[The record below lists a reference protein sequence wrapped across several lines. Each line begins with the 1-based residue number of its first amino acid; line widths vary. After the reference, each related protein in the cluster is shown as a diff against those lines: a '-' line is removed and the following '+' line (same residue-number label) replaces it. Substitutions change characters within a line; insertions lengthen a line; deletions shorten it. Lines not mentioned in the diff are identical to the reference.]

1 MSFKVFDNTV
11 SYPENLTD
19 AFHRLKVSE
28 PYTQFEST
36 NFYGGLNP
44 QSYYS
49 QLGGAGTIE
58 QIETES
64 SINLKVTTASGD
76 YARVRSKEYFV
87 YHPGKSQLI
96 LMTGSFG
103 ARQAN
108 TVKRIGYFDDSDG
121 IFFVQDGANGI
132 GVCIRSN
139 TTGTPVDTIIYQA
152 DWNLDPMDGTG
163 KSGVT
168 FDEANV
174 QIFFMDFQW
183 LGTGSVRFGL
193 EHDHILHWVHEQHHA
208 NKATKVYMRTPNL
221 PITGEIE
228 NVGTAAAGSA
238 FKVIC
243 ATVITE
249 GSEQATGYLYS
260 TPNSVPVTVASGVWT
275 PVISVKA
282 NTQLGTFLYRGRYY
296 IQSIEIFVDGNQPMA
311 FGLYE
316 NANIATPTWLKV
328 NANSGLE
335 YDVTSATMNVATSN
349 SIRRLISFVPAGA
362 KESIHVD
369 PPELVKGVANSEF
382 TVAAMGLSG
391 ASTVRAAINVREVI

>member
-1 MSFKVFDNTV
+1 MSFKVFDNKV
-11 SYPENLTD
+11 SYAENQTD

-36 NFYGGLNP
+36 NFYGGNDP
-44 QSYYS
+44 QNFYS
-49 QLGGAGTIE
+49 EVGGAGSFENITN
-58 QIETES
+58 ES
-64 SINLKVTTASGD
+64 SLNLKVTTASGD
-76 YARVRSKEYFV
+76 YARVRTKEYFV

-96 LMTGSFG
+96 LMTGAFG

-108 TVKRIGYFDDSDG
+108 TVKRIGYFDANDG

-132 GVCIRSN
+132 GVCVRSS
-139 TTGTPVDTIIYQA
+139 TTGSPVDTIIYQT

-208 NKATKVYMRTPNL
+208 NKATKVYLKSPNL
-221 PITGEIE
+221 PLTGEIE
-228 NVGTAAAGSA
+228 NVGTAPAGSA
-238 FKVIC
+238 FKTIC

-249 GSEQATGYLYS
+249 GVEQKIGYLYS
-260 TPNSVPVTVASGVWT
+260 TPNSVPVTVATGVWT
-275 PVISVKA
+275 PILSVKA
-282 NTQLGTFLYRGRYY
+282 NTHLNTFVYRGRYY
-296 IQSIEIFVDGNQPMA
+296 VQSIEIFVDGNQPMA

-316 NANIATPTWLKV
+316 NANIATPSWSEL
-328 NANSGLE
+328 NANSGLL
-335 YDVTSATMNVATSN
+335 YDVTAATMNVATSN

-362 KESIHVD
+362 KESITVN
-369 PPELVKGVANSEF
+369 PPDLIKGVANTEF

-391 ASTVRAAINVREVI
+391 TSTVRAAINVREVL